1 MNNNDMED
9 YDKIITKN
17 VKEGVMFD
25 PSFFAFKDS
34 KNILI
39 KCCNNLA
46 KKEFTSSFYLP
57 NSLLKIQ
64 EYDMKKT
71 TYELFSGYNYHRRVE
86 YFNKNLNLLDKL
98 EKEFE
103 FKFWK
108 TPAKYE
114 NIFSPNTYPNEYSY
128 VTQEIIMQELSF
140 LIEHSAVFSKM
151 KRVFH
156 LIMKAGVTVKD
167 LSKKPFKKKKEFFE
181 PYDHYKYYILVA
193 TTIGS
198 LITQNLT
205 IAGIN
210 SIIVIFDP

>member
-1 MNNNDMED
+1 MEISDMEN

-34 KNILI
+34 KKILYN
-39 KCCNNLA
+39 CCNKLTG
-46 KKEFTSSFYLP
+46 KEFTSSFYLP
-57 NSLLKIQ
+57 NSLFKIQ
-64 EYDMKKT
+64 EYDMKKV
-71 TYELFSGYNYHRRVE
+71 TYELFSGFNYSRRVE
-86 YFNKNLNLLDKL
+86 YFKKNLNILDNL

-108 TPAKYE
+108 TPVKYQD
-114 NIFSPNTYPNEYSY
+114 ILSPYLFPSDNSY
-128 VTQEIIMQELSF
+128 IVQEILMQELSF

-151 KRVFH
+151 KRVFN
-156 LIMKAGVTVKD
+156 LIMKAGVNVKD
-167 LSKKPFKKKKEFFE
+167 LSRKPFKKKKEFFE